1 MHNKQPL
8 FLQIL
13 SELRNQLWKMRNSNC
28 MPLGSSGYVRD
39 RQKLQK
45 KYFFLPNAWKFN
57 EVTQQRDKN
66 EYYD

>member
-1 MHNKQPL
+1 MHNQQPL

-13 SELRNQLWKMRNSNC
+13 LKLRNQLWKMRNSNC
-28 MPLGSSGYVRD
+28 MPLGSSGYVRN

-45 KYFFLPNAWKFN
+45 NYICLPNAWKFN
-57 EVTQQRDKN
+57 EVAQQCDKN